1 MCSMETWPPET
12 VRFLPGER
20 AGLLCDWT
28 DGRVVGRR
36 LCSTRSVTIGPG
48 EHLTGRG
55 IYYYYFLL
63 LFFILVDA
71 TFLARVAGTRIT
83 TVWKEGAN
91 DPSVDRIPP
100 SQ

>member
-1 MCSMETWPPET
+1 METWPPET

-48 EHLTGRG
+48 EHLTGGRD
-55 IYYYYFLL
+55 LL
-63 LFFILVDA
+63 LFSSSSFLYFGWCA